1 MSGLSLPG
9 CGFTTLHRIGNSGT
23 GDGRSKGT
31 TVREVTN
38 SFGKRIPLLEKEGW
52 TRHKKNAAKPPLKGA
67 DGVVIRGTYSIM
79 TTPSAP
85 SKEASRNLLNA
96 QPPLL
101 SQEGNPFL
109 ESLTSSTNFQR

>member
-1 MSGLSLPG
+1 
-9 CGFTTLHRIGNSGT
+9 
-23 GDGRSKGT
+23 
-31 TVREVTN
+31 VREVTN

-67 DGVVIRGTYSIM
+67 DGVVAHTKCLAEL